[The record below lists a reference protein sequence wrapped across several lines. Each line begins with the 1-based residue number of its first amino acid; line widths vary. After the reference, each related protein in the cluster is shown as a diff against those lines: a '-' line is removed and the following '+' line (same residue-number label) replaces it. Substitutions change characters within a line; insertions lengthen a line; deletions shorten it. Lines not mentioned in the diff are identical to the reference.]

1 MPKEIV
7 KVCGRPM
14 CNAHSGRSY
23 TMKGRRD
30 RTAKSFPRFLPFA
43 LRKASRH
50 SERPA
55 RILSRRGPQLVL
67 HTQLRHAPRVS
78 RATRVPCIDLPLVQK
93 ILTQPRYEETTSLG
107 AYCLFHDA
115 TTEQNR
121 RKMILILE
129 GMGRCQGFE
138 KTKSL
143 RNLLPAPDQSGS

>member
-1 MPKEIV
+1 MCMPIHDEGK
-7 KVCGRPM
+7 
-14 CNAHSGRSY
+14 
-23 TMKGRRD
+23 D

-43 LRKASRH
+43 LRHGRRPVRRSSTH

-121 RKMILILE
+121 CKMILILE

-143 RNLLPAPDQSGS
+143 RSPGPKWKLKWEAQ